1 MRVFL
6 KLVAIA
12 LVLAAAW
19 LGWALAVPK
28 RPAVEKN
35 VQQKQQAPAG
45 QTGPATVLLRPG
57 WSSKRIA
64 NELKSAGV
72 IRSANAFML
81 LHAVRLRRLKAGEYL
96 FDHPENSIQ
105 VYDRLARGDI
115 YFHTVVVP
123 EGFNMFDI
131 AGAIEAAG
139 LGSGDDFL
147 KATEKDA
154 TLIRDIDPQARSL
167 EGYLF
172 PDTYRFTRTQTMQD
186 IVTEM
191 VHRFRQKAREL
202 NLIPAP
208 GATMEDRDIF
218 FVHRVVTMAS
228 IVEKETG
235 APEERATVAGVYYN
249 RLQRRIALQA
259 DPSVIYASLLNGH
272 YTGQIHRSDLE
283 ANSPYNTYKFPG
295 LPPGP
300 ICNPGEA
307 SLKAAMHPESTNYLY
322 FVSDNNGHHRF
333 AATLDEHQRNVV
345 AYRRA
350 VAANANR

>member
-1 MRVFL
+1 MRGFL
-6 KLVAIA
+6 KFIGIILLLV
-12 LVLAAAW
+12 AAW
-19 LGWALAVPK
+19 LVWSLAIPK
-28 RPAVEKN
+28 RPAV
-35 VQQKQQAPAG
+35 QQAAQPAT
-45 QTGPATVLLRPG
+45 QERGPDTVLLKPG
-57 WSSKRIA
+57 WSSRRIA
-64 NELKSAGV
+64 NELKSDGV
-72 IRSANAFML
+72 IRSANAFLL
-81 LHAVRLRRLKAGEYL
+81 LHAVRMRRLKAGEYL
-96 FDHPENSIQ
+96 FDHAENTIQ

-123 EGFNMFDI
+123 EGFTMFDV

-139 LGSGDDFL
+139 LGSGNDFL
-147 KATEKDA
+147 DA
-154 TLIRDIDPQARSL
+154 AQKNASLIRDLDPQARSL

-172 PDTYRFTRTQTMQD
+172 PDTYRFTRAQSMQD

-191 VHRFRQKAREL
+191 VRRFRQKAREL

-208 GATMEDRDIF
+208 GANLEADRDTF
-218 FVHRVVTMAS
+218 ALHRVVTMAS
-228 IVEKETG
+228 IVEKETS

-272 YTGQIHRSDLE
+272 YTGQIHRSDLD

-307 SLKAAMHPESTNYLY
+307 SLKAAMHPASTNYLY

-333 AATLDEHQRNVV
+333 AATLDEHEKNVV

>member
-1 MRVFL
+1 MRGFF
-6 KLVAIA
+6 KLIAIVL
-12 LVLAAAW
+12 LVAAAW
-19 LGWALAVPK
+19 LIWSLAIPK
-28 RPAVEKN
+28 RPAVPKAA
-35 VQQKQQAPAG
+35 QQAAE
-45 QTGPATVLLRPG
+45 QPATVLLKPG
-57 WSSKRIA
+57 WSSRRIA
-64 NELKSAGV
+64 TELKNEGV
-72 IRSANAFML
+72 IRSTNAFLL
-81 LHAVRLRRLKAGEYL
+81 LHAVRMRRLKAGEYL
-96 FDHPENSIQ
+96 FDHSENSIQ
-105 VYDRLARGDI
+105 IYDRLARGDI

-123 EGFNMFDI
+123 EGLNMFDI

-139 LGSGDDFL
+139 LGSSDDFL
-147 KATEKDA
+147 QAAEKNASLVHD
-154 TLIRDIDPQARSL
+154 LDPQAHSL

-172 PDTYRFTRTQTMQD
+172 PDTYRFTRAQTMQD

-191 VHRFRQKAREL
+191 VRRFRQKAREL
-202 NLIPAP
+202 SLIPEP
-208 GATMEDRDIF
+208 GANTEDRRDIF

-259 DPSVIYASLLNGH
+259 DPSVLYASLLDGH

-307 SLKAAMHPESTNYLY
+307 SLKAAMHPANTNYLY

-333 AATLDEHQRNVV
+333 AATLDEHEKNVL

-350 VAANANR
+350 VAANTNR

>member
-1 MRVFL
+1 MRRFL
-6 KLVAIA
+6 QLVGI
-12 LVLAAAW
+12 VLLAAAAW
-19 LGWALAVPK
+19 LAWSLAVPK
-28 RPAVEKN
+28 RPSVPR
-35 VQQKQQAPAG
+35 VAG

-57 WSSKRIA
+57 WSSRRIA
-64 NELKSAGV
+64 TELKNQGV

-96 FDHPENSIQ
+96 FDQAQSAIQ

-115 YFHTVVVP
+115 YFHNVIVP
-123 EGFNMFDI
+123 EGLNMFDI

-147 KATEKDA
+147 RVAEDPA
-154 TLIRDIDPQARSL
+154 MVRDIDPQAHSL

-172 PDTYRFTRTQTMQD
+172 PDTYRFTRAQTMQD
-186 IVTEM
+186 IATEM
-191 VHRFRQKAREL
+191 VRRFRQKAREL
-202 NLIPAP
+202 DLIPPP
-208 GATMEDRDIF
+208 GAAPDAGHEAD
-218 FVHRVVTMAS
+218 FVHRTVTMAS

-249 RLQRRIALQA
+249 RLQRHIALQA
-259 DPSVIYASLLNGH
+259 DPSVIYASLLDGR

-307 SLKAAMHPESTNYLY
+307 SLKAALHPANTGYLY

-333 AATLDEHQRNVV
+333 AATLDEHEKNVL

-350 VAANANR
+350 VAGNANR